1 MWVCLGIKEGN
12 KMNYWKTLFN
22 IQLIVIVILFMVGL
36 PTNETSMYIWLGVIF
51 VDMVVTHPV
60 WYKK

>member
-1 MWVCLGIKEGN
+1 
-12 KMNYWKTLFN
+12 MNYWKTLFN

-36 PTNETSMYIWLGVIF
+36 PTNETSMYIWLGIIF